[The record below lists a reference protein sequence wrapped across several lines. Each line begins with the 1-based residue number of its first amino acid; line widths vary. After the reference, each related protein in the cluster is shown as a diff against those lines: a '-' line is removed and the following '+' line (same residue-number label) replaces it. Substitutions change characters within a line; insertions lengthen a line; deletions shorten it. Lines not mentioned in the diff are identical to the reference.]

1 MLHLKISLQ
10 KLFRL
15 HQKQAHQV
23 KLLLLKQKRLIQNL
37 PQLQHNLLLFMI
49 HIKEEYLHLLLQ
61 EEKPL
66 KKVLILLLSK
76 VQDPEGES
84 LNKMFK
90 NLQNRRLKLQK
101 LLQLFNLLLQLLR
114 MQQQLLLTFQTH
126 KLEKSLLIDYFNQN
140 RQSLITMFM
149 LSVKLEIYYS

>member
-15 HQKQAHQV
+15 HQKQALQV
-23 KLLLLKQKRLIQNL
+23 KLLLLKQKQLIKNL

-49 HIKEEYLHLLLQ
+49 HIKEEYLHPLLQ

-66 KKVLILLLSK
+66 KKELILLQSK
-76 VQDPEGES
+76 VQDLEGES

-90 NLQNRRLKLQK
+90 NLQNRRLKRQK
-101 LLQLFNLLLQLLR
+101 LLLNLLLLLLQMQL
-114 MQQQLLLTFQTH
+114 QLLLTFQTH
-126 KLEKSLLIDYFNQN
+126 KLEKS
-140 RQSLITMFM
+140 
-149 LSVKLEIYYS
+149 